1 MYGIFTSFAI
11 DLSQMYVNIA
21 YSDGMGTA
29 KLDPFNWCL
38 STNVKFSSS
47 NSIDL
52 LFYNARNESGPE
64 RMVEE
69 LGCSNGGWLKQCNK
83 RKRFFKNEF
92 FLWIWQLKFGE
103 DIGGMLF
110 KTWIL

>member
-1 MYGIFTSFAI
+1 
-11 DLSQMYVNIA
+11 
-21 YSDGMGTA
+21 
-29 KLDPFNWCL
+29 
-38 STNVKFSSS
+38 
-47 NSIDL
+47 
-52 LFYNARNESGPE
+52 
-64 RMVEE
+64 MVEE

-83 RKRFFKNEF
+83 RKRFFKNEL